1 MPQPRPKGMG
11 VVKPVQVQQVK
22 RPSRAAVMDAQLQ
35 LAAARQQPVRP
46 TARTPQPVTIQPT
59 AQAREI
65 KPAAYISRKALLGV
79 GQGLSG
85 IEDAMRVAA
94 AKELRQA
101 ATSAMLPTEG
111 QQIEYNIRGGVREAM
126 QGARSWDKDL
136 GVVPNLLNAVGGHLD
151 AAVEVVTGLTGL
163 EGAKNEILGALLRKD
178 AAKNGRT
185 LEQEALAQ
193 QLMLTNNN
201 HIARLLG
208 LDRARETLDNSGQG
222 KAVQWIGNTAE
233 MVGGITPAVAGSLL
247 AKNPKVGRAVLG
259 AQAGGSKAKEAIDS
273 GASVDEAYQAG
284 LQGGASEVAIEAL
297 MGGIPAL
304 GKGVMGSSV
313 RRMTTAASKAI
324 PQGVRQAAAKTAS
337 KLPQGVRQTAAK
349 MARTGK
355 QIAPVVNR
363 LGGEGLEEVL
373 STALDPQIS
382 RATYDPDAEAASAK
396 ELASAFGQ
404 GVALSALL
412 GSIKPREGGGKAQT
426 DPIWEQRR
434 QQQAQD
440 AREAAETR
448 ARQEAEAA
456 VAYEE
461 LVAALKAQLG
471 PHIETWTE
479 AQERV
484 IRTLAAEQMAQSGAS
499 DAYGLRTGWL
509 QIRGGD
515 GADTANDTP
524 PSTLLMLMRPRAEL
538 EAMDRAARIDT
549 RAREIA
555 ADLGRD
561 YDLLGDAQR
570 QRIYS
575 VAAQQVDASDSAAV
589 LDYHLTSQVWPDN
602 RLLADP
608 ADRSSYLADLMTQ
621 VVTRESDGSWG
632 RPYVPMSTHNIP
644 VDMLTSYRRRTP
656 GSIIQDNVPLRRR
669 YGAKPATYSMSGD
682 AIIQDQPAVTP
693 VPPGISRVRRG
704 AVDNNT
710 QGEQTPV
717 RPSVPANQAQPPI
730 SQPPATAQQTIPD
743 GDLPDIPL
751 DDADMISP
759 PPVEAAE
766 DDLPINAGK
775 DDPMELPG
783 IKEIEQEISN
793 QQAPVIR
800 GGFAEVAAK
809 GITGKGVGRSKDVY
823 GNVRAAAGDSPHAK
837 AELERQVIQPLQK
850 AKRQYA
856 QDAKAML
863 AQIKALSRKY
873 KIKPKSRDSA
883 AVQMY
888 GEGYYF
894 DQYEGKHPYTEQML
908 RDEFGEARALELM
921 ACDAEIRQIYD
932 SYADR
937 LNAMLETI
945 YPDPL
950 ALAEAQLSQ
959 LQRKADAYKAV
970 ADTGNAQAKAIWSD
984 LLDEI
989 DTLQKQI
996 QSGDIFAGKRVL
1008 YRRNYYRHFNELD
1021 SGFGVLRNILGGDLN
1036 IDPLLVGKSEGTKPK
1051 SRYAG
1056 WLQRRTGDGY
1066 ERADAIDGLR
1076 MYALLAEY
1084 KLAFDPYV
1092 ARLRG
1097 IALDIAKGTRKTRNA
1112 NDFIQWLT
1120 DYANDLAGKT
1130 NPLDRWLV
1138 QSTGGR
1144 KAIGVIKWINQR
1156 ARLNATAFSAR
1167 TAISQFFNLPNAALV
1182 VDLQDWPAGIRD
1194 FAQSL
1199 GRNADTAPDKE
1210 SSFLAERY
1218 IGRDIAALDEGIAA
1232 SAQKFGSWLA
1242 TFGDEV
1248 TTKMIWYMARNK
1260 GMRDGLSGDALIDY
1274 ADELTLKAVGGRGTG
1289 ETALTQKSEL
1299 VKLVAPFQVEV
1310 NNQWNLLKD
1319 AFKHKE
1325 FGKLAAHMMLTTA
1338 LNTLTRE
1345 AFGFDVTPDVL
1356 HAIWDA
1362 ITDWDGQDEEGQ
1374 NTLDLLLG
1382 IGKRV
1387 GGEVASMHPFG
1398 APALSYLL
1406 PETAREQLFGES
1418 DPTRYGTGNMG
1429 LNTAIQP
1436 VQQMLT
1442 GQDFSDEL
1450 LSSFLSIV
1458 PPGGGK
1464 QIERLITG
1472 AKNAT
1477 GFDPVL
1483 QVSKGEDG
1491 KYQANIFGRQDRV
1504 PGGSYTASGNL
1515 RFPTDNTAGQIA
1527 ISALFGP
1534 YATSQGKDYISNKDR
1549 PLSDTET
1556 AFFNAL
1562 VRAGGDGDEA
1572 YALIGE
1578 LSRKDLSKQDK
1589 LQLVSD
1595 SADPE
1600 EAARYML
1607 RKSGQDTLGKA
1618 DELREQYS
1626 IPYLDYYAY
1635 RSRYGD
1641 ADQEGTLNGL
1651 YQMQGLS
1658 TRQKAALYASK
1669 GYEGN
1674 YAQWEQARRE
1684 LIQSPAY
1691 QRLSAEQQEKV
1702 KNNCLRHGTGER
1714 DWSEGDAAVLAGWS
1728 LGEFYTMEAAISG
1741 MTADDG
1747 VNGSKK
1753 AKVMDY
1759 LARSGLSIG
1768 QEGVYLLLTQNYK
1781 LSDEMIRA
1789 AGQYLLQSAETDTEL
1804 QELAELCGFAI
1815 NPNGT
1820 LRYTGKRE

>member
-1 MPQPRPKGMG
+1 MPQPRAKGMG
-11 VVKPVQVQQVK
+11 VIKPVQVQQVK
-22 RPSRAAVMDAQLQ
+22 QPSRAAVMDAQLQ

-46 TARTPQPVTIQPT
+46 AARTPQPVTIQPT

-65 KPAAYISRKALLGV
+65 KPAAYIGRKALLGV

-163 EGAKNEILGALLRKD
+163 ESVKNEILGALLRKD

-201 HIARLLG
+201 HTTRLLG

-233 MVGGITPAVAGSLL
+233 TVGGIAPAVVGSLL
-247 AKNPKVGRAVLG
+247 AKSPKVGRAVLG
-259 AQAGGSKAKEAIDS
+259 AQAGGSKAREAIDS
-273 GASVDEAYQAG
+273 GASLGDAYQAG
-284 LQGGASEVAIEAL
+284 LQGGVSEIAIEAL

-324 PQGVRQAAAKTAS
+324 PQGVRQAAARTAS
-337 KLPQGVRQTAAK
+337 KLPQGVRRTAAK

-382 RATYDPDAEAASAK
+382 RATYDPDAEAASVK

-404 GVALSALL
+404 GAALSALL
-412 GSIKPREGGGKAQT
+412 GGVKPREGGGKAQT
-426 DPIWEQRR
+426 DTNRGQGK

-440 AREAAETR
+440 AN
-448 ARQEAEAA
+448 A
-456 VAYEE
+456 VEIMAGVGQRRMPGVVGERRVVGGVGESRPLAIGDIPE
-461 LVAALKAQLG
+461 LGADAMRRLYPDYHDPHRVASVGEYHRYRSPAFAPPSPGSTVQGEYRPLRIGSAL
-471 PHIETWTE
+471 
-479 AQERV
+479 
-484 IRTLAAEQMAQSGAS
+484 GAS
-499 DAYGLRTGWL
+499 RGVALPPAVSGISISQLVQPISLADVVGASRVASPTVEGLPISALVEAYPDQWQADVYGLGERPDLPDVSNDMAYIQGSDIKETPQPKRNVIPGH
-509 QIRGGD
+509 I
-515 GADTANDTP
+515 AYTAT
-524 PSTLLMLMRPRAEL
+524 
-538 EAMDRAARIDT
+538 
-549 RAREIA
+549 
-555 ADLGRD
+555 
-561 YDLLGDAQR
+561 
-570 QRIYS
+570 
-575 VAAQQVDASDSAAV
+575 
-589 LDYHLTSQVWPDN
+589 
-602 RLLADP
+602 
-608 ADRSSYLADLMTQ
+608 
-621 VVTRESDGSWG
+621 
-632 RPYVPMSTHNIP
+632 
-644 VDMLTSYRRRTP
+644 
-656 GSIIQDNVPLRRR
+656 
-669 YGAKPATYSMSGD
+669 
-682 AIIQDQPAVTP
+682 
-693 VPPGISRVRRG
+693 
-704 AVDNNT
+704 
-710 QGEQTPV
+710 
-717 RPSVPANQAQPPI
+717 PI

-766 DDLPINAGK
+766 NDLPINAGK

-783 IKEIEQEISN
+783 IKEIEQEIN
-793 QQAPVIR
+793 DQQAPVIR
-800 GGFAEVAAK
+800 GTFGHEAAK

-823 GNVRAAAGDSPHAK
+823 GNVRAAAGDSPRAK
-837 AELERQVIQPLQK
+837 AELERQIIQPLQK

-888 GEGYYF
+888 GEGYYI
-894 DQYEGKHPYTEQML
+894 DAAGDRQPYTEQML
-908 RDEFGEARALELM
+908 RDEFGETRALELM

-932 SYADR
+932 SYIDR
-937 LNAMLETI
+937 LNAMLETL
-945 YPDPL
+945 YPDPMGV
-950 ALAEAQLSQ
+950 AQAQ
-959 LQRKADAYKAV
+959 LQRLREAAASYRVSAEAD
-970 ADTGNAQAKAIWSD
+970 DAQA
-984 LLDEI
+984 
-989 DTLQKQI
+989 
-996 QSGDIFAGKRVL
+996 RVL
-1008 YRRNYYRHFNELD
+1008 YQDLTNKAARLQREIESGDVLVGKRITRRRDYYHHFTELD
-1021 SGFGVLRNILGGDLN
+1021 TGWGALRNILGGDLN

-1051 SRYAG
+1051 SRFAG
-1056 WLQRRTGDGY
+1056 FGQRRTGERY
-1066 ERADAIDGLR
+1066 QRADAIDGLR
-1076 MYALLAEY
+1076 KYALLAEY

-1092 ARLRG
+1092 AHLRG
-1097 IALDIAKGTRKTRNA
+1097 VARSIAEGTRKTRNA

-1199 GRNADTAPDKE
+1199 GRNAETAPDKE
-1210 SSFLAERY
+1210 SPFLAERY

-1242 TFGDEV
+1242 TFGDEA

-1345 AFGFDVTPDVL
+1345 AFGIEVTPDVL

-1362 ITDWDGQDEEGQ
+1362 ITDWDGQDEDEQ
-1374 NTLDLLLG
+1374 NMLDLLLG

-1429 LNTAIQP
+1429 LNTVIQP

-1458 PPGGGK
+1458 PPGGGR
-1464 QIERLITG
+1464 QIERTITG
-1472 AKNAT
+1472 VKNAT

-1515 RFPTDNTAGQIA
+1515 RFPVDNTAGQIA
-1527 ISALFGP
+1527 IGALFGP

-1562 VRAGGDGDEA
+1562 ARAGGDGNEA
-1572 YALIGE
+1572 YALISE

-1607 RKSGQDTLGKA
+1607 RKSGQDTLDKA
-1618 DELREQYS
+1618 DELREQYA

-1674 YAQWEQARRE
+1674 YVQWEQARRE

-1702 KNNCLRHGTGER
+1702 KNNCLHHGTGER
-1714 DWSEGDAAVLAGWS
+1714 DWSKGDAAVLAGWS
-1728 LGEFYTMEAAISG
+1728 LGEYYTMAAAISG

-1747 VNGSKK
+1747 VSGSKK

-1759 LARSGLSIG
+1759 LARSGLSVG
-1768 QEGVYLLLTQNYK
+1768 QQGVYLLLTQNYK

>member
-1 MPQPRPKGMG
+1 MPQPRAKGMG
-11 VVKPVQVQQVK
+11 VIKPVQVQQVK
-22 RPSRAAVMDAQLQ
+22 QPSRAAVMDAQLQ

-59 AQAREI
+59 VQAREI

-79 GQGLSG
+79 GQGLSSV
-85 IEDAMRVAA
+85 EDAGRVLAA
-94 AKELRQA
+94 RK
-101 ATSAMLPTEG
+101 
-111 QQIEYNIRGGVREAM
+111 V
-126 QGARSWDKDL
+126 QGADSATRRAASMVKGSKSGDGGRAALESIYSMIYEPYQQALLGTRWVPDR
-136 GVVPNLLNAVGGHLD
+136 GVVANLLDVAGAGAQLAMDTVGGP
-151 AAVEVVTGLTGL
+151 
-163 EGAKNEILGALLRKD
+163 AKRLADEAGALALGINQLQRARKTGKD
-178 AAKNGRT
+178 YRQVSAT
-185 LEQEALAQ
+185 DQLALTQ
-193 QLMLTNNN
+193 DNLLGS
-201 HIARLLG
+201 LLG
-208 LDRARETLDNSGQG
+208 LDKAREVLDGSAQG
-222 KAVQWIGNTAE
+222 KAVQWIGDLAE
-233 MVGGITPAVAGSLL
+233 SVGGMAAPLAVSVLTRSPAVGSTI
-247 AKNPKVGRAVLG
+247 LG
-259 AQAGGSKAKEAIDS
+259 VQAGGSKAREALDS

-284 LQGGASEVAIEAL
+284 LLSGGAEAGIEAL

-337 KLPQGVRQTAAK
+337 KLPQGVRQAAAK

-355 QIAPVVNR
+355 QITPVVNR

-382 RATYDPDAEAASAK
+382 RATYDPDAEAAGAK
-396 ELASAFGQ
+396 ELTSAFGQ

-412 GSIKPREGGGKAQT
+412 GGIKPREGGSKVQT
-426 DPIWEQRR
+426 DPIRGQRR
-434 QQQAQD
+434 QQQAQG
-440 AREAAETR
+440 ARE
-448 ARQEAEAA
+448 
-456 VAYEE
+456 
-461 LVAALKAQLG
+461 
-471 PHIETWTE
+471 
-479 AQERV
+479 
-484 IRTLAAEQMAQSGAS
+484 
-499 DAYGLRTGWL
+499 
-509 QIRGGD
+509 
-515 GADTANDTP
+515 TP
-524 PSTLLMLMRPRAEL
+524 VQPGTP
-538 EAMDRAARIDT
+538 
-549 RAREIA
+549 
-555 ADLGRD
+555 
-561 YDLLGDAQR
+561 
-570 QRIYS
+570 
-575 VAAQQVDASDSAAV
+575 V
-589 LDYHLTSQVWPDN
+589 SQV
-602 RLLADP
+602 
-608 ADRSSYLADLMTQ
+608 
-621 VVTRESDGSWG
+621 
-632 RPYVPMSTHNIP
+632 
-644 VDMLTSYRRRTP
+644 
-656 GSIIQDNVPLRRR
+656 
-669 YGAKPATYSMSGD
+669 
-682 AIIQDQPAVTP
+682 
-693 VPPGISRVRRG
+693 
-704 AVDNNT
+704 
-710 QGEQTPV
+710 
-717 RPSVPANQAQPPI
+717 QPPV
-730 SQPPATAQQTIPD
+730 TAQQTIPD

-759 PPVEAAE
+759 PPMETAD

-783 IKEIEQEISN
+783 IKEIEQEIN
-793 QQAPVIR
+793 DQQAPVIR
-800 GGFAEVAAK
+800 GTFGHEAAK

-823 GNVRAAAGDSPHAK
+823 GNVRAAAGDSPRAK

-863 AQIKALSRKY
+863 AQIKALKRKY
-873 KIKPKSRDSA
+873 KLKPKSRDSA

-888 GEGYYF
+888 GEGYYI
-894 DQYEGKHPYTEQML
+894 DAAGDRQPYTEQML
-908 RDEFGEARALELM
+908 RDEFGETRALELM

-932 SYADR
+932 SYIDR
-937 LNAMLETI
+937 LNAMLEKL

-950 ALAEAQLSQ
+950 GVAQAQ
-959 LQRKADAYKAV
+959 LQRLREAAASYRVSAEAD
-970 ADTGNAQAKAIWSD
+970 DAQA
-984 LLDEI
+984 
-989 DTLQKQI
+989 
-996 QSGDIFAGKRVL
+996 RVL
-1008 YRRNYYRHFNELD
+1008 YQDLTNKAARLQREIESGDVLVGKRITRRRDYYHHFTELD
-1021 SGFGVLRNILGGDLN
+1021 TGWGALRNILGGDLN

-1051 SRYAG
+1051 SRFAG
-1056 WLQRRTGDGY
+1056 FGQRRTGERY
-1066 ERADAIDGLR
+1066 QRADAIDGLR
-1076 MYALLAEY
+1076 KYALLAEY

-1092 ARLRG
+1092 AHLRG
-1097 IALDIAKGTRKTRNA
+1097 VARSIAEGTRKTRNA

-1199 GRNADTAPDKE
+1199 GRNAETAPDKE
-1210 SSFLAERY
+1210 SPFLAERY

-1242 TFGDEV
+1242 TFGDEA

-1345 AFGFDVTPDVL
+1345 AFGIEVTPDVL

-1362 ITDWDGQDEEGQ
+1362 ITDWDGQDEDEQ
-1374 NTLDLLLG
+1374 NMLDLLLG

-1429 LNTAIQP
+1429 LNTVIQP

-1458 PPGGGK
+1458 PPGGGR
-1464 QIERLITG
+1464 QIERTITG
-1472 AKNAT
+1472 VKNAT

-1515 RFPTDNTAGQIA
+1515 RFPVDNTAGQIA
-1527 ISALFGP
+1527 IGALFGP

-1562 VRAGGDGDEA
+1562 ARAGGDGNEA
-1572 YALIGE
+1572 YALISE

-1607 RKSGQDTLGKA
+1607 RKSGQDTLDKA
-1618 DELREQYS
+1618 DELREQYA

-1684 LIQSPAY
+1684 LIQSPVY
-1691 QRLSAEQQEKV
+1691 QRLSAEQQNKV

-1728 LGEFYTMEAAISG
+1728 LGEFYTMEAAIGG
-1741 MTADDG
+1741 MTADKDAG
-1747 VNGSKK
+1747 GKTISGSKK

-1759 LARSGLSIG
+1759 LDRSGLSMG
-1768 QEGVYLLLTQNYK
+1768 QQGVYLLLTQNYK

-1804 QELAELCGFAI
+1804 QELAELCGFAL